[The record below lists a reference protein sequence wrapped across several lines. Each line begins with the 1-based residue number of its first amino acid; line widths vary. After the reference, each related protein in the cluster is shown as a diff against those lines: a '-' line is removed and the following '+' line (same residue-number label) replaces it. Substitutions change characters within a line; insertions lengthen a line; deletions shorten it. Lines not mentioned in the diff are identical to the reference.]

1 MNKILLIIQREY
13 LAKVR
18 KRSFL
23 IMTLLGPIFFTFV
36 MIVPIWLTTRSEE
49 NRVIEVLDESTYFLY
64 RLPNS
69 GHITFAYFN
78 GSLGHTR
85 MNFLQ
90 TDHDA
95 LLFIPKYVN
104 LKNPRGITLYS
115 RTIPSPEIKA
125 YIEKTLNEEIFKM
138 RLESSGFDTLS
149 ISRLKTDI
157 SVDYEP
163 VVDEWEDE
171 IAVKAAAG
179 AGLFSAIL
187 IYFFIFLY
195 GVQVMRG
202 IMEEKTNRIVEI
214 IISSVKPFQLM
225 MGKIIGIALVSLT
238 QFFIWLGLTFA
249 ISTLFTSHYG
259 SALNR
264 FNDNHI
270 QQTISQP
277 NMDVQQAMEINSLIN
292 SFNSIDF
299 AVLIC
304 CFVFYFLAGYLLYSS
319 MFAAIGA
326 AVDAETD
333 IQQFMLPVTLPLI
346 TSFVAITTIMENPD
360 GQLAMWMSMIPFT
373 SPIIM
378 MVRVPFGVDI
388 YEIIASM
395 LILICTFM
403 LFTWVA
409 SRIYRVGILMY
420 GKKITYKEVTK
431 WLFYKQ

>member
-1 MNKILLIIQREY
+1 MNKILLIIKREY

-18 KRSFL
+18 KRSFI
-23 IMTLLGPIFFTFV
+23 IMTLLGPVFFTFV
-36 MIVPIWLTTRSEE
+36 MIVPLWLTTRSEE

-78 GSLGHTR
+78 GSLGQSR
-85 MNFLQ
+85 LNFLQ

-104 LKNPRGITLYS
+104 LQNPKGITVYS
-115 RTIPSPEIKA
+115 KAIPSPEIKA
-125 YIEKTLNEEIFKM
+125 YIEKTLNEEIFKS
-138 RLESSGFDTLS
+138 RLESSGLDTTS
-149 ISRLKTDI
+149 IGRLKTDI
-157 SVDYEP
+157 SVGYEP
-163 VVDEWEDE
+163 IVDKWEDE
-171 IAVKAAAG
+171 TSLKAAAG

-202 IMEEKTNRIVEI
+202 VMEEKSNRIIEV
-214 IISSVKPFQLM
+214 IISSVRPFQLM
-225 MGKIIGIALVSLT
+225 IGKIIGVALVSLT
-238 QFFIWLGLTFA
+238 QFFIWLGLTFS
-249 ISTLFTSHYG
+249 ISSLFTSHYG
-259 SALNR
+259 GALER
-264 FNDNHI
+264 FNNQHI

-292 SFNSIDF
+292 SFGSIDF
-299 AVLIC
+299 AILIC
-304 CFVFYFLAGYLLYSS
+304 SFVFYFLAGYLLYSS

-346 TSFVAITTIMENPD
+346 TSFVAITSIMENPH
-360 GQLAMWMSMIPFT
+360 GPLAVWMSMIPFT

-378 MVRVPFGVDI
+378 MVRIPFGVDS

-395 LILICTFM
+395 LILIITFIF
-403 LFTWVA
+403 FTWTA

-420 GKKITYKEVTK
+420 GKKITYSEITK
-431 WLFYKQ
+431 WLFYKP

>member
-18 KRSFL
+18 KRSF
-23 IMTLLGPIFFTFV
+23 IVMTLLGPLFFAFV
-36 MIVPIWLTTRSEE
+36 MIVPIWITTRSEE

-78 GSLGHTR
+78 GSLGQSR
-85 MNFLQ
+85 LNFLK

-104 LKNPRGITLYS
+104 LENPKGITLYS
-115 RTIPSPEIKA
+115 KTIPSA
-125 YIEKTLNEEIFKM
+125 DIEKTLNEEIFKL
-138 RLESSGFDTLS
+138 RLEQSGIDTTS
-149 ISRLKTDI
+149 INRLKTDI
-157 SVDYEP
+157 GVDYEP
-163 VVDEWEDE
+163 VVEEWEDE
-171 IAVKAAAG
+171 TAVKAAAG

-202 IMEEKTNRIVEI
+202 IMEEKSNRIIEI
-214 IISSVKPFQLM
+214 VISSVKPFQLM

-238 QFFIWLGLTFA
+238 QFFIWLGLTFV
-249 ISTLFTSHYG
+249 ISTIFSSQYG
-259 SALNR
+259 GALDR
-264 FNDNHI
+264 FSNQHI

-277 NMDVQQAMEINSLIN
+277 NMDVQQAIEINHLIN
-292 SFNSIDF
+292 SFGSINF
-299 AVLIC
+299 AILILS
-304 CFVFYFLAGYLLYSS
+304 FIFYFLAGYLLYSS

-333 IQQFMLPVTLPLI
+333 IQQFMLPVTLPLV
-346 TSFVAITTIMENPD
+346 TSFVAITTVMENPD
-360 GQLAMWMSMIPFT
+360 GPLAFWMSMIPFT

-378 MVRVPFGVDI
+378 MVRIPFGVDI
-388 YEIIASM
+388 YEIIGSM
-395 LILICTFM
+395 LILISSFVF
-403 LFTWVA
+403 FTWIA

-420 GKKITYKEVTK
+420 GKKITYREISK

>member
-1 MNKILLIIQREY
+1 MNKVLLIIKREY

-18 KRSFL
+18 KRSFM
-23 IMTLLGPIFFTFV
+23 IMTFLGPLFFTFV
-36 MIVPIWLTTRSEE
+36 MVVPIWITTRSEE
-49 NRVIEVLDESTYFLY
+49 NRVIEVLDESNYFLY

-78 GSLGHTR
+78 GTLGQSR
-85 MNFLQ
+85 QNFVK

-104 LKNPRGITLYS
+104 LQNPKGITLFS

-138 RLESSGFDTLS
+138 RLENSGIDTLS

-157 SVDYEP
+157 AVDYEP
-163 VVDEWEDE
+163 IVEEWEDE
-171 IAVKAAAG
+171 TAVKAAAG

-202 IMEEKTNRIVEI
+202 IMEEKSNRIVEV

-225 MGKIIGIALVSLT
+225 MGKIVGIALVSLT
-238 QFFIWLGLTFA
+238 QFFIWLGLTFGM
-249 ISTLFTSHYG
+249 STLFTSHYAP
-259 SALNR
+259 ALDR
-264 FNDNHI
+264 FSNQHI
-270 QQTISQP
+270 QNTISQP
-277 NMDVQQAMEINSLIN
+277 NMDVQQAMEINHLMN
-292 SFNSIDF
+292 SFGSIDF
-299 AVLIC
+299 GILIC
-304 CFVFYFLAGYLLYSS
+304 SFVFYFLAGYLLYSS
-319 MFAAIGA
+319 MFAAIGS

-360 GQLAMWMSMIPFT
+360 GQLALWMSMIPFT

-378 MVRVPFGVDI
+378 MVRIPFGVNM
-388 YEIIASM
+388 YEVAISM
-395 LILICTFM
+395 LILITTFIF
-403 LFTWVA
+403 FTWVA

-420 GKKITYKEVTK
+420 GKKITYGEIIK

>member
-18 KRSFL
+18 KRSFI
-23 IMTLLGPIFFTFV
+23 IMTLLGPVFFAFV
-36 MIVPIWLTTRSEE
+36 MIVPIWITTRSEE
-49 NRVIEVLDESTYFLY
+49 NRVIEVLDESNYFLY

-78 GSLGHTR
+78 GSLGQSR
-85 MNFLQ
+85 LNFLQ

-104 LKNPRGITLYS
+104 LENPKGITLYS
-115 RTIPSPEIKA
+115 KTIPSAEIKA
-125 YIEKTLNEEIFKM
+125 YIEKTLNEEIFKL
-138 RLESSGFDTLS
+138 RLEQSGIDTTS
-149 ISRLKTDI
+149 INRLKTDI
-157 SVDYEP
+157 AVDYEP
-163 VVDEWEDE
+163 VVEEWEDE
-171 IAVKAAAG
+171 TAIKAAAG

-202 IMEEKTNRIVEI
+202 IMEEKSNRIIEI
-214 IISSVKPFQLM
+214 VISSVKPFQLM

-238 QFFIWLGLTFA
+238 QFFIWLGLTFF
-249 ISTLFTSHYG
+249 ISSVFSSQYG
-259 SALNR
+259 GALDR
-264 FNDNHI
+264 FSNQHI

-277 NMDVQQAMEINSLIN
+277 NMDVQQAIEINHLIN
-292 SFNSIDF
+292 SFGSINF
-299 AVLIC
+299 AILILS
-304 CFVFYFLAGYLLYSS
+304 FVFYFLAGYLLYSS

-333 IQQFMLPVTLPLI
+333 IQQFMLPVTLPLV
-346 TSFVAITTIMENPD
+346 TSFVAITSVMENPD
-360 GQLAMWMSMIPFT
+360 GPLAFWMSMIPFT

-378 MVRVPFGVDI
+378 MVRIPFGVDI
-388 YEIIASM
+388 YQIIGSM
-395 LILICTFM
+395 LILIGSFV

-420 GKKITYKEVTK
+420 GKKITYREISK